1 MPFTVMTS
9 AGGSR
14 RGHGNYRN
22 VAVVEYRG
30 EVPKMI
36 SPRARG
42 MVRVVRHYGSH
53 YVGRTARC
61 AYHVTLEEARALA
74 QELNNANP

>member
-9 AGGSR
+9 AGGTR
-14 RGHGNYRN
+14 RGHGHYRN
-22 VAVVEYRG
+22 VAVVEYQG

-61 AYHVTLEEARALA
+61 AYRLTLAEAETLA
-74 QELNNANP
+74 QELNNAHP